1 MHEITKQ
8 LIAWRDGDPQALEKL
23 IPLVDKEL
31 RKIAKNYLRYEGPGS
46 LLQTTALVHEALIKL
61 IRENF
66 SYENR
71 KQFYV
76 LVSQRMRQVLID
88 YARKAKRAEYAD
100 VDVEALP
107 AKRSRELIKLDAALE
122 EFAKTHERNVKIVE
136 CRFFIGLTRKE
147 TAELLD
153 ISQAT
158 VERDWRFARAWL
170 KRAMRGESVKE

>member
-8 LIAWRDGDPQALEKL
+8 LNAWRDGDPQALESL

-31 RKIAKNYLRYEGPGS
+31 RKTAKSYLRYEGPGN

-61 IRENF
+61 IRENVR
-66 SYENR
+66 YENR

-76 LVSQRMRQVLID
+76 LVAERMRQILID

-122 EFAKTHERNVKIVE
+122 ELAQKDQRKVKVVE
-136 CRFFIGLTRKE
+136 CRFFIGLTRTE

-153 ISQAT
+153 IAPTT
-158 VERDWRFARAWL
+158 VDRDWRLARAWL
-170 KRAMRGESVKE
+170 KRAMQDISK

>member
-8 LIAWRDGDPQALEKL
+8 LNAWSDGDPQALDRL
-23 IPLVDKEL
+23 IPLVDKEV
-31 RKIAKNYLRYEGPGS
+31 RKIAKRYLRYEKPGN

-61 IRENF
+61 IRENV

-76 LVSQRMRQVLID
+76 LVANRMRQVLID

-107 AKRSRELIKLDAALE
+107 AKRSKELIKLDAALE
-122 EFAKTHERNVKIVE
+122 ELAKSHERKVMIVE
-136 CRFFIGLTRKE
+136 CRFFIGLTLKE

-170 KRAMRGESVKE
+170 KRAMSGGSVK

>member
-1 MHEITKQ
+1 MREITKQ
-8 LIAWRDGDPQALEKL
+8 LNAWRDGDPQALESL

-31 RKIAKNYLRYEGPGS
+31 KATAKKYLRHEGPGN

-61 IRENF
+61 IRENVR
-66 SYENR
+66 YENR

-76 LVSQRMRQVLID
+76 LVAERMRQVLID

-107 AKRSRELIKLDAALE
+107 AKRSKELIKLDAALE
-122 EFAKTHERNVKIVE
+122 ELARKDERKVKVVE
-136 CRFFIGLTRKE
+136 CRFFIGLTRRE

-153 ISQAT
+153 VAPTT
-158 VERDWRFARAWL
+158 VDRDWRFARAWL
-170 KRAMRGESVKE
+170 KRAMQDISK